1 MSDLASGETVLGT
14 FTPVQLFAGE
24 SDVITESF
32 TNSTAVVK
40 YEVVARNS
48 TTGALI
54 PFVPGGTGDQTK
66 AWAITTQPN
75 ATTSDKVAAFTAGF
89 FNHEALVWPSG
100 FNTYETRRL
109 AFATNPMIK
118 IGKLH
123 N

>member
-1 MSDLASGETVLGT
+1 MSDLASGESLIGT

-32 TNSTAVVK
+32 TNSAAVVK

-48 TTGALI
+48 STGQLI
-54 PFVPGGTGDQTK
+54 LFVFGGTGDQTK
-66 AWAITTQPN
+66 AWAIVTQPN
-75 ATTSDKVAAFTAGF
+75 ATVGDKVAAFTSGF

-100 FNTYETRRL
+100 YNTYETRRL
-109 AFATNPMIK
+109 AFATNPLIK